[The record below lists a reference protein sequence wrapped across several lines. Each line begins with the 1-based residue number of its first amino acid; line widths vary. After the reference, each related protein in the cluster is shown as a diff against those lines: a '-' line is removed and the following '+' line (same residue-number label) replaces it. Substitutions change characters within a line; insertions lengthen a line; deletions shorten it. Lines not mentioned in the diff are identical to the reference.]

1 MKELSWQ
8 ERGQLWL
15 RLGLRL
21 FLWCVG
27 LLAAVRLGPS
37 LVSLFAPFLLAFF
50 VAWGLSPMVRW
61 LYTRFRLPRQAS
73 ALGLLLLVF
82 VALGA
87 LIWTLVSAAAGEIA
101 ELALDWQ
108 GLLASLQTL
117 VDDLGARF
125 SRGMELLPVSLQAA
139 VETLTARLFEWLET
153 AIPRL
158 LSAGM
163 DYAAGVARSL
173 PSFAVASV
181 VFVMASYFLTVDFP
195 RLRTAV
201 ADKLPQG
208 LRILCS
214 QVRRA
219 ASAGFG
225 GYIRSQLILSVGVF
239 FILLGGLLLVRQP
252 YFLLLALALA
262 VLDFIPILGSGTVM
276 VPWAIADVVLGDY
289 RHALGLMAVW
299 GLVALFRRI
308 AEPKI
313 LGDQTGLPPLLSLAS
328 VYVGMQVGGVPGMIL
343 GPVLCLVALNLIRS
357 GVLDRSLC
365 DLRLAGSDI
374 SAILHSGGPKTEKT
388 EKAGQDF

>member
-1 MKELSWQ
+1 MKELSWPD
-8 ERGQLWL
+8 RGRLWL

-21 FLWCVG
+21 ILWCVG
-27 LLAAVRLGPS
+27 LWAVVRLGPP

-61 LYTRFRLPRQAS
+61 LYTRLHLPRRFS
-73 ALGLLLLVF
+73 VLGLLTLVF

-87 LIWTLVSAAAGEIA
+87 LVWALVSAAVSEIA
-101 ELALDWQ
+101 ALALDWE
-108 GLLASLQTL
+108 GLLASLQAL
-117 VDDLGARF
+117 VEDLGTRF
-125 SRGMELLPVSLQAA
+125 ARGMELLPSSLQTA

-153 AIPRL
+153 AIPRF
-158 LSAGM
+158 LSARM

-181 VFVMASYFLTVDFP
+181 VFVMAAYFLTVDFP
-195 RLRTAV
+195 RLRSAV

-208 LRILCS
+208 PRVLLAQIK
-214 QVRRA
+214 RA

-262 VLDFIPILGSGTVM
+262 VLDFIPIIGSGTVM
-276 VPWAIADVVLGDY
+276 VPWAVVDVVLGDY

-299 GLVALFRRI
+299 GLVALFRRV

-328 VYVGMQVGGVPGMIL
+328 VYAGMKVGGVAGMIL
-343 GPVLCLVALNLIRS
+343 GPVLCLVVLNLCRS
-357 GVLDRSLC
+357 GVLDRSLS
-365 DLRLAGSDI
+365 DLRLAGRDI
-374 SAILHSGGPKTEKT
+374 SAILGAGKPEAEKT
-388 EKAGQDF
+388 DQDF

>member
-1 MKELSWQ
+1 MKELSWR
-8 ERGQLWL
+8 ERGRLWL

-21 FLWCVG
+21 VLWCIG
-27 LLAAVRLGPS
+27 LWAVVRLGPP

-50 VAWGLSPMVRW
+50 VAWGLSPLVRW
-61 LYTRFRLPRQAS
+61 LYTRLRLPRRVS
-73 ALGLLLLVF
+73 TLGLLLLVF

-87 LIWTLVSAAAGEIA
+87 LVWALVSAAVGEIA
-101 ELALDWQ
+101 ALALDWE

-117 VDDLGARF
+117 VEDLGARF
-125 SRGMELLPVSLQAA
+125 SRGMELLPASLRTA
-139 VETLTARLFEWLET
+139 VETLTQRLFDWLET
-153 AIPRL
+153 VIPRF

-163 DYAAGVARSL
+163 DSAANVARSL

-181 VFVMASYFLTVDFP
+181 VFVMAAYFFTVDFP
-195 RLRTAV
+195 RLRSAV

-208 LRILCS
+208 PRALFAQI
-214 QVRRA
+214 RRA
-219 ASAGFG
+219 ASVGFG

-262 VLDFIPILGSGTVM
+262 VLDFIPIIGSGTVM
-276 VPWAIADVVLGDY
+276 VPWAVIDVVLGDY

-299 GLVALFRRI
+299 GLVALFRRV

-328 VYVGMQVGGVPGMIL
+328 VYAGMKIAGVAGMIL
-343 GPVLCLVALNLIRS
+343 GPVLCLVALNLWRS
-357 GVLDRSLC
+357 GVLDRSLS

-374 SAILHSGGPKTEKT
+374 SAILRGGDPEPGETE
-388 EKAGQDF
+388 EAGQEF